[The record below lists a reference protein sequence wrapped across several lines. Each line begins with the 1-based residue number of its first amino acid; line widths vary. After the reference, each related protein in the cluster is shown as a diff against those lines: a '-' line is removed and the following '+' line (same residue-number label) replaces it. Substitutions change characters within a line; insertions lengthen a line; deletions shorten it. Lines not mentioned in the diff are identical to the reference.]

1 MSLAWCL
8 QVVAMYIGN
17 RMETLLLLKKV
28 AERLAGEIADIR
40 KRSSVSRHP
49 MSKYQRERYRKLQEI
64 ARNINGQIGQLE
76 ALGENKEK

>member
-1 MSLAWCL
+1 
-8 QVVAMYIGN
+8 MYIGN